1 MIVPGTITVLYF
13 AKFREQLG
21 CARERFPLPALPSA
35 TVQAVLD
42 QLTGRDDRHRSL
54 LGPDCNVLIAINS
67 DMARRNSLLQAG
79 DELALFP
86 PVTGG

>member
-1 MIVPGTITVLYF
+1 MSAPGALSILYF
-13 AKFREQLG
+13 AKFREELG
-21 CARERFPLPALPSA
+21 CAQEKLPFPAYPSA
-35 TVQAVLD
+35 TVQSVLD
-42 QLTGRDDRHRSL
+42 QLTARDARHRSL

-67 DMARRNSLLQAG
+67 DMARRDSLVQAG